1 MALFIYGT
9 ATNTGKGFFTAED
22 RRAFFLR
29 GFPGDVWVVGNNEKG
44 ALWLAEKNGVEKTK
58 AEAQAIVDA
67 EVQKHKPLG
76 TRYQKNKKI
85 TELIIKDLLQSH
97 YHKEFT
103 QGRTTVI
110 SEVTESNT

>member
-44 ALWLAEKNGVEKTK
+44 ALWLAEKNGV
-58 AEAQAIVDA
+58 
-67 EVQKHKPLG
+67 G
-76 TRYQKNKKI
+76 KN
-85 TELIIKDLLQSH
+85 
-97 YHKEFT
+97 
-103 QGRTTVI
+103 
-110 SEVTESNT
+110 